1 MTESNSDQITVSRF
15 LLSLESGE
23 SLSVDCHR
31 NSLLDFS
38 GHLSCC
44 LSLPQEAAF
53 S

>member
-1 MTESNSDQITVSRF
+1 MTESNSDQLIEPRF
-15 LLSLESGE
+15 LLSLESGG
-23 SLSVDCHR
+23 SLYVDCHR

-44 LSLPQEAAF
+44 LPLPPEAAF

>member
-1 MTESNSDQITVSRF
+1 MTESKSDRFIEPRF

-31 NSLLDFS
+31 NSLLDSS